1 MVFIGEIG
9 LAGQLRLVR
18 QMQQRIN
25 EVIRLGYKTLIIPE
39 GSDTREYVTNEKI
52 KIFKA
57 SNINEALTFA
67 LKNI

>member
-25 EVIRLGYKTLIIPE
+25 EVIRLGYKKLIIPE
-39 GSDTREYVTNEKI
+39 GINTSELESNKKLKI
-52 KIFKA
+52 LKA
-57 SNINEALTFA
+57 SNVNQALIFA
-67 LKNI
+67 LNNI